1 MAKTTEQA
9 GRHGW
14 RNMEF
19 DNRTG
24 MMAGAALAGLA
35 LGVAGVIG
43 KKFAMQAASAAG
55 KDWDEML
62 KAEHR
67 AVEALLDKLEQ
78 TDESSKMARSG
89 LVMHIKKA
97 LTKHALQEENVV
109 YPAMA
114 EKLDDERADALF
126 NDHADMKKAL
136 HALVECDRADPAFAA
151 RAADLRRIVLD
162 HVVEEEELLDTLKR
176 HLSAEENATL
186 NSQTWREGVALS

>member
-1 MAKTTEQA
+1 MGKTTHEA
-9 GRHGW
+9 GRSGW

-19 DNRTG
+19 DGRTG

-78 TDESSKMARSG
+78 TDDSSRMARSG

-97 LTKHALQEENVV
+97 LTKHALQEENAV

-114 EKLDDERADALF
+114 EKLDDERAAAMF

-136 HALVECDRADPAFAA
+136 HALVECDRADPAFTA
-151 RAADLRRIVLD
+151 RVSELRRIVLD
-162 HVVEEEELLDTLKR
+162 HIVEEEELLDTLKR

>member
-1 MAKTTEQA
+1 MAKTAEQA
-9 GRHGW
+9 GRQGL

-24 MMAGAALAGLA
+24 MMAGVALAGVA
-35 LGVAGVIG
+35 LGVASMIG

-114 EKLDDERADALF
+114 EKLDDERAAALF
-126 NDHADMKKAL
+126 NDHAEMKKAL
-136 HALVECDRADPAFAA
+136 HALVECDRADPAFAT
-151 RAADLRRIVLD
+151 RAANLRRIVLD

-176 HLSAEENATL
+176 HLSAEENAAL